1 MERGRWRDRR
11 DSFILIIKMTEKI
24 EGTTEMFNHTFFFLV
39 HIHQIHN
46 EILYM
51 IETAKLW
58 DTKFKPLYMVSKN
71 YSSDSNIA
79 LKDKRSRIWIHA
91 VLSKGWG
98 NCSKRL
104 RWEFVSK

>member
-1 MERGRWRDRR
+1 MERGRRKEREEEGENHLDHKTDRKKLR
-11 DSFILIIKMTEKI
+11 ELQKCSNT
-24 EGTTEMFNHTFFFLV
+24 HFFFLV

-46 EILYM
+46 GIIYAR
-51 IETAKLW
+51 IFW
-58 DTKFKPLYMVSKN
+58 DAKFKSLYMVSKN

>member
-24 EGTTEMFNHTFFFLV
+24 EGTTEMFKHTFFFLV

-51 IETAKLW
+51 IETAKL
-58 DTKFKPLYMVSKN
+58 
-71 YSSDSNIA
+71 
-79 LKDKRSRIWIHA
+79 
-91 VLSKGWG
+91 
-98 NCSKRL
+98 
-104 RWEFVSK
+104 